1 MHSSLLHRTARA
13 AIWFCTMREPITA
26 LTLTTVL
33 CTTLLPLA
41 KPIQRAICFL
51 ILIQAPSTR
60 LHRPAWD
67 SPVWNA
73 GGILLIWTAL
83 ATSAITAASM
93 FTTKDWRI
101 TLFIDAQA
109 GDRLWTRFI
118 KSRART

>member
-1 MHSSLLHRTARA
+1 MHSSLLHRTALA

-26 LTLTTVL
+26 LTLPTVL

-83 ATSAITAASM
+83 APSGITAESI
-93 FTTKDWRI
+93 FSTKH
-101 TLFIDAQA
+101 
-109 GDRLWTRFI
+109 GDFALCV
-118 KSRART
+118 RA